1 MADSGHAAAPRWCR
15 YGSSPA
21 AETIAHRAPM
31 LVTRVIGSVV
41 VLGLAVLIGLQT
53 LAS

>member
-1 MADSGHAAAPRWCR
+1 MADSGHAPAPRWCW
-15 YGSSPA
+15 YGSSRA
-21 AETIAHRAPM
+21 GGTVANRAPM

-41 VLGLAVLIGLQT
+41 VLGFAVLIGLQA